1 MRRFLFVFI
10 VFFSFMHASLYAKD
24 VSLEAKV
31 TGLYVAFFNRAAD
44 EEGLNYWTQ
53 KGEEAEQNGE
63 DVSDVLKE
71 LSFGFAQHPSFER
84 AYGELDNEAFV
95 EAIYVNTL
103 GRAGDTEGVGYWKD
117 LLDNGMSRSDFV
129 SVFVE
134 SALTFDPDDSQY
146 ADLSQEE
153 LDAAQ
158 LRQDLLANKVEV
170 ALAFTHQLG
179 SLTNVTDSDN
189 PEEDPAY
196 LASIRIIADV
206 TDDSASMADVLDF
219 LNSIEGST
227 DPIAAIL
234 EWHDS
239 VDEDTIAP
247 AITLNGDSSVTL
259 TRGSIYSEA
268 GATATD
274 DVDGSV
280 AVTVSGSV
288 DTMSVGEYTL
298 SYSATDSAGNT
309 ATLTRNVTVI
319 HDTIPPVITL
329 NGASEITLST
339 GESYSEEGATA
350 TDNVDGTLLV
360 SISGSVDTS
369 TEGTYTLT
377 YRATDLD
384 GNEAVKTRTV
394 LVETLPDTT
403 PPAITLNGDS
413 SVTLTRGSSYSEAG
427 ATATDDVDGSVA
439 VTVSG
444 SVDTMSVG
452 EYTLSYSATDSA
464 GNTATLTRNVTVI
477 HDTIPPVIT
486 LNGASEIT
494 LSTGES
500 YSEEGATATDNVDGT
515 LLVSIS
521 GSVDTSTEGTYT
533 LTYRATD
540 LDGNE
545 ATVIRTVIVETIVYE
560 EVEGLNY
567 LNAIRAQMSLRP
579 FVFSTELNIA
589 AKAHSDYLDA
599 NDILSHYEDSDN
611 TLFYAEWPVDRAVKA
626 QYAARYVSE
635 NAAAGQMDVESAID
649 GLFTAIYHRLA
660 FMDPQWDEIGIGVTW
675 TKYVFDMGN
684 SGIRSLCQESQE
696 ERDEATDG
704 ESTYRTI
711 CLDTDKWIT
720 VDEYDAAV
728 NLSPEQSY
736 FVYPPVDA
744 TDILPVFT
752 NETPDP
758 LPYKSYSG
766 NPVSISFNSS
776 VVACDE
782 LSKKSFTLVDDNLS
796 ASVDIYVDM
805 DEENDPNSIFTTCDF
820 AIFPTERLEFD
831 HHYTASFAYSDGSG
845 DHTIS
850 WGYSTENPGT
860 VLKAVES
867 DESFDI
873 VSGKTYYIYIPPT
886 DDDPSIG
893 SVQWSYPSSMDIETF
908 LFYDSN
914 TLKVQV
920 SGDAGDT
927 LSITYQD
934 DKKVSLTIE

>member
-103 GRAGDTEGVGYWKD
+103 GRAGDIEGVGYWKD

-247 AITLNGDSSVTL
+247 V
-259 TRGSIYSEA
+259 
-268 GATATD
+268 
-274 DVDGSV
+274 
-280 AVTVSGSV
+280 
-288 DTMSVGEYTL
+288 
-298 SYSATDSAGNT
+298 
-309 ATLTRNVTVI
+309 
-319 HDTIPPVITL
+319 
-329 NGASEITLST
+329 
-339 GESYSEEGATA
+339 
-350 TDNVDGTLLV
+350 
-360 SISGSVDTS
+360 
-369 TEGTYTLT
+369 
-377 YRATDLD
+377 
-384 GNEAVKTRTV
+384 
-394 LVETLPDTT
+394 
-403 PPAITLNGDS
+403 ITLNGDS